1 MQLAGIS
8 VDPRI
13 QMLAA
18 AVDRLGLLVWAQ
30 TKDAQKGRNRPK
42 SLLDELT
49 KAPDRQ
55 VVAFDTAEEFNVYRN
70 RIIKEGVTDG
80 HGAG

>member
-49 KAPDRQ
+49 KASDRQ